1 MISDSKM
8 LPASAI
14 LLNQFP
20 GRKHNLFIFLRI
32 NGLPLGGA
40 YCLSVHATK
49 QGVATPEHTLL
60 TGLGVA
66 YEGFFLLIARKF
78 IDSYPDYKWAS
89 KPNCSSVRGD
99 LQHQLLC

>member
-66 YEGFFLLIARKF
+66 YEGFFLASLSIATQTTNGL
-78 IDSYPDYKWAS
+78 A
-89 KPNCSSVRGD
+89 NQTVV
-99 LQHQLLC
+99 L